1 MTPTR
6 RAWTPRPLHG
16 LALAVLSLG
25 LAACETLAPAASNAA
40 PAADRIH
47 RQAQEALDRWAQA
60 VARSGGASISFVGPM
75 TSQIGD
81 WENAVG
87 DNNKQALMAGVIAAA
102 TTLPD
107 DPPPRDEV
115 RWLDG
120 SKVDVNVLSAADA
133 LEDLVEAGDGAE
145 CPDCRPLRVTD
156 AQLATG
162 LVETSRGPAEAPM
175 WVFSLAG
182 TAVTVT
188 RVAVDESVTVAP
200 PPWNADDPPQGI
212 SIERAAGTADSDT
225 LEVSFTGAV
234 ENRNQPC
241 GADYTAEAVESELA
255 VVVIVVERANPAGG
269 ACPAMGR
276 TRTATATLKAPLGER
291 AVLEVQQ
298 GLPVQLLAP

>member
-1 MTPTR
+1 M
-6 RAWTPRPLHG
+6 
-16 LALAVLSLG
+16 AVLSIG
-25 LAACETLAPAASNAA
+25 LAACDTLVPSGSNPA

-47 RQAQEALDRWAQA
+47 RQAQEALDRWADA
-60 VARSGGASISFVGPM
+60 VTRSGGASISFVGPM

-81 WENAVG
+81 WEDAVA
-87 DNNKQALMAGVIAAA
+87 DKNKAALMAGVIEAV
-102 TTLPD
+102 TNLPD

-120 SKVDVNVLSAADA
+120 STVGVNVLSAADA
-133 LEDLVEAGDGAE
+133 LDDLVEAVDPGE
-145 CPDCRPLRVTD
+145 CPDCRPLRITD

-212 SIERAAGTADSDT
+212 SIDWAAGAADSDT
-225 LEVSFTGAV
+225 LEVSFIGAV
-234 ENRNQPC
+234 KGRDEPC
-241 GADYTAEAVESELA
+241 GADYTAEAVESEHA
-255 VVVIVVERANPAGG
+255 VVVIVHERANPA
-269 ACPAMGR
+269 AVPCTAAGR
-276 TRTATATLKAPLGER
+276 TRTATASLDAPLGER